1 MEKQQYVKIFIEKIV
16 VETFEIF
23 TEFDFA
29 LTISTFLIGVA
40 YGVEIGL
47 PAGTI
52 INMFSL
58 LKPWTRPNVAVTY
71 GTVRII
77 KIYRC
82 K

>member
-1 MEKQQYVKIFIEKIV
+1 MNF
-16 VETFEIF
+16 F

-58 LKPWTRPNVAVTY
+58 LKPWTRPNVTVTY
-71 GTVRII
+71 GTVRIVVNEY
-77 KIYRC
+77 KC
-82 K
+82 KHRKAFFRTKQDRIM